1 MTGCTGSTVSSLCKG
16 VGSHISVPRAFTV
29 LGLLRK
35 VCDRAPLDLIA
46 TYCYQTQVHHVLKEA
61 IRTELLK
68 FGPDDT
74 DISHTVVVR
83 NENTSNINVPN
94 GLIRMSKDYLI
105 RSFWEQ
111 LNCLDYE
118 CDVIVS
124 KIGLDGRGLGRGPI
138 KTYPKDLLNVLR
150 TIRINSGFKLWDAHS
165 AIRDLHAACVGSYGE
180 IPNWIKCSGTRITE
194 KVLTSK
200 MGPMEDIHRRNL
212 LSLKSVIR
220 NYRWNLNTKLSIPN
234 EIEKNLLVDFYEI
247 MLMLESSVDYRD
259 AYLYKKT
266 YEHQCQH
273 FNDSERPKYLPPHSS
288 RFSEHKESYEA
299 RQHIPYYT
307 SFLTPEAAICL
318 DLCRDL
324 YWIDSSIEHLNKTIV
339 PEVKAYLRLEDE
351 AVNRKLYMAKN
362 IVREANP
369 EYRGSS
375 LSLCDEPCGCGSI

>member
-1 MTGCTGSTVSSLCKG
+1 MTGCTESTVNRLCKG

-35 VCDRAPLDLIA
+35 VCDRTPLDLIA
-46 TYCYQTQVHHVLKEA
+46 TYVYQTQTQYVLKET
-61 IRTELLK
+61 IRRELLK

-74 DISHTVVVR
+74 DISTAVVVR

-105 RSFWEQ
+105 RAFWEQ
-111 LNCLDYE
+111 LNCLDCE
-118 CDVIVS
+118 CDAITS
-124 KIGLDGRGLGRGPI
+124 KIGLGCGPGSSI
-138 KTYPKDLLNVLR
+138 RTYPKDLLNVLR

-165 AIRDLHAACVGSYGE
+165 AIRDLHVACVGSYGE
-180 IPNWIKCSGTRITE
+180 TPNWIKCSGTRITE

-200 MGPMEDIHRRNL
+200 MSPMEDIHRRNL

-259 AYLYKKT
+259 AYLYRKT
-266 YEHQCQH
+266 YEHQCKH
-273 FNDSERPKYLPPHSS
+273 CNDSERPKYIPQHSA
-288 RFSEHKESYEA
+288 RFSEHKESYEVHQ
-299 RQHIPYYT
+299 RIPYYVN
-307 SFLTPEAAICL
+307 FLTPEAAICL
-318 DLCRDL
+318 DLWRDC
-324 YWIDSSIEHLNKTIV
+324 YWIDSCIEHLNKTIV

-351 AVNRKLYMAKN
+351 TVNRKLYMVKD
-362 IVREANP
+362 IVRESNP
-369 EYRGSS
+369 DYRCG
-375 LSLCDEPCGCGSI
+375 SLCDDPPCECGSC